1 MKPINKARIIIIGS
15 GFAGIAAA
23 VRLKQAGE
31 NDFIILERG
40 EDVGGV
46 WRDNRYPGCACDV
59 ESHLYSL
66 SFAPNPNWSHKFSSQ
81 PEIYAYLQ
89 DCAKKFDLISHVR
102 FRHEVKRMEW
112 NEDTCEW
119 YVATSQGD
127 FNAQMVVGAFGAL
140 SNPAIPKLKGLD
152 TFAGEAFH
160 SSNWPKNFE
169 PKGKRIAVIGT
180 GASAIQFIP
189 ALQPEVDYMTVF
201 QRTPAWVVGRPDQK
215 ISPTKQKLYSKFPL
229 LQKATRLGIYIRREL
244 LGIAFRNPKY
254 MKIVAKAALSNM
266 YRSIKDPVL
275 REKLTPDYIIGC
287 KRILQSNVYY
297 PAMAAPNVNVVTSEV
312 VEVTEDSIIAADGTE
327 AKVDSIIFGTGF
339 QITDIPFARYI
350 FGKNGQRLAD
360 VWAGSPKAYLGT
372 TVSGFPNLFIMQ
384 GPNTGLGHTSVIYM
398 IEAQIKQMMGVLKHM
413 QKNQL
418 DIIEPSMDAQKGFVE
433 NTEKSMKGT
442 VWTSGGCKSW
452 YLDHTGRNSTLWPGS
467 TYSFRRLASRV
478 ITGNYVGDQA
488 SAKMKYLLNNQSGS
502 PDR

>member
-31 NDFIILERG
+31 NDFIILERS

-66 SFAPNPNWSHKFSSQ
+66 SFAPNPNWSRKFSSQ

-112 NEDTCEW
+112 KEDTGEW

-127 FNAQMVVGAFGAL
+127 FNAKIVVGAFGAL
-140 SNPAIPKLKGLD
+140 SNPAIPNLKGLD

-189 ALQPEVDYMTVF
+189 ALQPEVDSMTVF
-201 QRTPAWVVGRPDQK
+201 QRTPAWVVGRPDQN
-215 ISPTKQKLYSKFPL
+215 ISPTKQKLYSKVPL
-229 LQKATRLGIYIRREL
+229 WQKATRLGIYI
-244 LGIAFRNPKY
+244 
-254 MKIVAKAALSNM
+254 
-266 YRSIKDPVL
+266 
-275 REKLTPDYIIGC
+275 
-287 KRILQSNVYY
+287 
-297 PAMAAPNVNVVTSEV
+297 NVNYLALLSGIQ
-312 VEVTEDSIIAADGTE
+312 SI
-327 AKVDSIIFGTGF
+327 
-339 QITDIPFARYI
+339 
-350 FGKNGQRLAD
+350 
-360 VWAGSPKAYLGT
+360 
-372 TVSGFPNLFIMQ
+372 
-384 GPNTGLGHTSVIYM
+384 
-398 IEAQIKQMMGVLKHM
+398 
-413 QKNQL
+413 
-418 DIIEPSMDAQKGFVE
+418 
-433 NTEKSMKGT
+433 
-442 VWTSGGCKSW
+442 
-452 YLDHTGRNSTLWPGS
+452 
-467 TYSFRRLASRV
+467 
-478 ITGNYVGDQA
+478 
-488 SAKMKYLLNNQSGS
+488 
-502 PDR
+502 